1 MLRDSYDVV
10 IVGGGPAGTM
20 AAAAA
25 AAAGAKTIVLER
37 DSTIGIPVRCGEAVG
52 IPQLERFFNIDERY
66 VANRIEG
73 LIMHAPDGTSV
84 QVESS
89 EFGLVLERS
98 RFDRMLAE
106 YAAKAGALLQTRCE
120 VDGLIMNGT
129 SVEGVRCSRLGKRFE
144 IKSRVVIAA
153 DGVESRVARW
163 AGITTH
169 LKPVDL
175 ENAYQFMLAGID
187 EDPRYCR
194 FFFGNDL
201 APGGYIWIFPK
212 GEGVANVGI
221 GVSTKSCDG
230 GTAYKKLQEFVSK
243 RYGDAAV
250 IGEAAGGVPVARPMK
265 KPVRDGLIVVGDAA
279 RYTNP
284 LTGGGI
290 FNALISGKHAGE
302 IAAKAIERDDV
313 SAIGLRGY
321 ISRIDSDIVKFN
333 QRAYR
338 LKEAVFKL
346 SDEALNNTARQILAL
361 PPKKRTMKNIFLK
374 GLVSQPTLIV
384 DIIKAFV

>member
-1 MLRDSYDVV
+1 MLKEYYDIVV
-10 IVGGGPAGTM
+10 VGGGPAGTM

-25 AAAGAKTIVLER
+25 AAAGAKTLVLER
-37 DSTIGIPVRCGEAVG
+37 DSTIGIPVRCGEAIG
-52 IPQLERFFNIDERY
+52 IPQLERFFDIDEKY

-89 EFGLVLERS
+89 EFGLVLERT

-106 YAAKAGALLQTRCE
+106 YAAKAGAMLQTRCE
-120 VDGLIMNGT
+120 VTGLIMNGAG
-129 SVEGVRCSRLGKRFE
+129 VEGVRCSRLGKRFE

-153 DGVESRVARW
+153 DGVESRIARW
-163 AGITTH
+163 VGITTH

-175 ENAYQFMLAGID
+175 ESAYQFMLAGID
-187 EDPRYCR
+187 VDPRYCH
-194 FFFGNDL
+194 FFLGNDL

-212 GEGVANVGI
+212 GDGIANVGI
-221 GVSTKSCDG
+221 GVSTKICDG
-230 GTAYKKLQEFVSK
+230 GTAYQKLQEFISK
-243 RYGDAAV
+243 RYGDVAV
-250 IGEAAGGVPVARPMK
+250 ISEAAGGVPVARPMK

-290 FNALISGKHAGE
+290 SNAMISGKHAGE
-302 IAAKAIERDDV
+302 IAAKAVERDDV
-313 SAIGLRGY
+313 SANGLCEY
-321 ISRIDSDIVKFN
+321 ISRIDRDIVKSN

-346 SDEALNNTARQILAL
+346 RDKALNDTAHHILAL
-361 PPKKRTMKNIFLK
+361 PPKKRTLKNIFLK
-374 GLVSQPTLIV
+374 GLASQPTLV
-384 DIIKAFV
+384 LDIIKAFV